1 MKWLANEFIPL
12 SNWCCLLNKSYW
24 TTDTHVSVCWKSPL
38 KYVSSTERPSWEL
51 RKQSLHWYLSLMN
64 HWIKMLTLN
73 EFQFEA
79 LNFQWIW
86 YLTYSIIFLIQ
97 NEREMPLL
105 LLNSKKIGQP
115 SYSEAMF
122 NKKKHDHIYQMISL
136 IVQPYSN
143 NLKHDFIQ

>member
-1 MKWLANEFIPL
+1 
-12 SNWCCLLNKSYW
+12 
-24 TTDTHVSVCWKSPL
+24 
-38 KYVSSTERPSWEL
+38 
-51 RKQSLHWYLSLMN
+51 
-64 HWIKMLTLN
+64 
-73 EFQFEA
+73 
-79 LNFQWIW
+79 
-86 YLTYSIIFLIQ
+86 
-97 NEREMPLL
+97 MPLL